1 MPISITDLRR
11 QLSAIEPDEG
21 TFENIGPSEVDLLRE
36 LLDDE
41 EPWLAARAVY
51 ALARTDAEG
60 ARALLLSAAESRWQG
75 VRGALPA
82 AAEGLP
88 ISVPGAIL
96 PALSDDSDGP
106 RRQSR

>member
-1 MPISITDLRR
+1 MPISMTDLRR

-51 ALARTDAEG
+51 ALVRIDSEG
-60 ARALLLSAAESRWQG
+60 ARELLLSAAESPRQE
-75 VRGALPA
+75 VRVALAA
-82 AAEGLP
+82 AAERLP
-88 ISVPGAIL
+88 LSVSDAIL
-96 PALSDDSDGP
+96 PALLDDS
-106 RRQSR
+106 